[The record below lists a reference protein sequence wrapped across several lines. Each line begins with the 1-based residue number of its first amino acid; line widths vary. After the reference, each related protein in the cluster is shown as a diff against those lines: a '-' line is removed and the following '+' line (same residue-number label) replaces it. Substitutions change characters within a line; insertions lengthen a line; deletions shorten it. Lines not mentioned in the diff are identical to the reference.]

1 MKRTIVFLF
10 LISSLVFGQTIV
22 ISEIMQNPV
31 SVNDEFGEWFELY
44 NPTEINVDINGWRIR
59 DNGTNK
65 HIINNDAPL
74 FVTANGFLILGNN
87 SDNLTNGGVTIQYK
101 FPSTWTLTNSDDE
114 IIIEQSDGLGG
125 WLLIDEVNYDGGVN
139 FPDPTGASMYFIG
152 NFSDDNNLGSNW
164 KESTVAWSGSAGDL
178 GSPGSQGEGA
188 LPVELTTFSASLIN
202 KKVNLIWETA
212 TEVNNYGFN
221 IERKTEL
228 GNWKKIAFVIG
239 NGNSNSPKHYFYSD
253 NLLFESGKYFY
264 RLKQIDID
272 GNSEYSEE
280 IEICFASP
288 EKFELLQNY
297 PNPFNP
303 VTKIKFSI
311 PDNAGIEQKVV
322 LKIYNV
328 LGQVVKTLV
337 NENKQP
343 GNYEIEFNGSD
354 LMSGIYFY
362 KIESGNFIQMRKMV
376 LTK

>member
-10 LISSLVFGQTIV
+10 LIYSLNFAQNAWINEFHYEDGATPDNGEFVEIAVENIFLYDKTKFRLCTYNGFNGKKSSNYFDLTEFVEGETFNNITLFSIFIIGIENGDPDGICLDYNKTIIQLISYEGTFIATDGVAEGITSTDIGVSESNSTPVGSSLGLT
-22 ISEIMQNPV
+22 
-31 SVNDEFGEWFELY
+31 GE
-44 NPTEINVDINGWRIR
+44 
-59 DNGTNK
+59 GTNYSS
-65 HIINNDAPL
+65 
-74 FVTANGFLILGNN
+74 F
-87 SDNLTNGGVTIQYK
+87 
-101 FPSTWTLTNSDDE
+101 TWTT
-114 IIIEQSDGLGG
+114 
-125 WLLIDEVNYDGGVN
+125 
-139 FPDPTGASMYFIG
+139 FA
-152 NFSDDNNLGSNW
+152 
-164 KESTVAWSGSAGDL
+164 VAT
-178 GSPGSQGEGA
+178 PGQPNENQA
-188 LPVELTTFSASLIN
+188 LPVELTTFSVSLVD

-311 PDNAGIEQKVV
+311 PENTGIEQKVV

-343 GNYEIEFNGSD
+343 GNYEIEFSGSD